1 MPLHNHKVNIDD
13 LFTSESMAKPL
24 NVHRISRKERNPK
37 AVYQMIHDELLLD
50 GNARQN
56 MATFCST
63 WLEQEVHELMQE
75 CIDKNMIDKDEYPQ
89 TAEIESRCISM
100 LSNLWNAEECADPEK
115 TQCSPA
121 IGCSTTGS
129 SEAAMLGGMALKWN
143 WKARRQ
149 SIGKSHDKPNLVCGP
164 VQVCWHKFA
173 RYWEIELREL
183 PMRKDSYT
191 SSPEDVIAHCDE
203 NTIGVIQTL
212 GTTFTGHYEPI
223 EEVHAALDKLQ
234 QETGLDIPM
243 HIDAAS
249 GGFVAPFMHPEI
261 KWDFRLPRVKS
272 INASGHKF
280 GLAPLGCGWVI
291 WAAKQDL
298 PEDLIFRV
306 NYLGGQMPTFA
317 LNFSRPGGEVIAQ
330 YYNLLRL
337 GYEGYIKVQEAAFAA
352 AEYFAAG
359 LEQFGLFVFL
369 NNSSK
374 GLPLVCWKF
383 KDDANMPFSL
393 YQLSDGLRQRG
404 WLIPTYTLPPNCE
417 ETVVQRIVVRHGTS
431 VDMLCLLLKDFKEV
445 IAELMESPPCHPDK
459 KHTSFNHS

>member
-1 MPLHNHKVNIDD
+1 MPLHNHKTTIDD
-13 LFTSESMAKPL
+13 LFTVEAMTKPL
-24 NVHRISRKERNPK
+24 NVHRISRKERNPE

-50 GNARQN
+50 GNSRQN

-63 WLEQEVHELMQE
+63 WLEREVHELMHE

-89 TAEIESRCISM
+89 TANIESRCVSM
-100 LSNLWNAEECADPEK
+100 LSNLWNAKEVTDPAAK
-115 TQCSPA
+115 DHSPA

-143 WKARRQ
+143 WKARQ
-149 SIGKSHDKPNLVCGP
+149 KAAGKPYDKPNLVCGP

-183 PMRKDSYT
+183 PMHKGSYM
-191 SSPEDVIAHCDE
+191 SSPEDVLAHCDE
-203 NTIGVIQTL
+203 NTIGVVQTL

-234 QETGLDIPM
+234 QDTGLDIPM

-261 KWDFRLPRVKS
+261 KWDFRLSRVKS
-272 INASGHKF
+272 INSSGHKF
-280 GLAPLGCGWVI
+280 GLSPLGCGWVI
-291 WAAKQDL
+291 WASEKDL

-337 GYEGYIKVQEAAFAA
+337 GFEGYMKVQGASYDAARFFT
-352 AEYFAAG
+352 EG
-359 LEQFGLFVFL
+359 LKKFGLFEFI
-369 NNSSK
+369 NDSSK

-383 KDDANMPFSL
+383 KDNAKAPFSL
-393 YQLSDGLRQRG
+393 YQLSDELRQRG
-404 WLIPTYTLPPNCE
+404 WLIPTYTLPPDCE
-417 ETVVQRIVVRHGTS
+417 DIVVQRIVVRHGTT
-431 VDMLCLLLKDFKEV
+431 VDMLHLLLKDFKEV
-445 IAELMESPPCHPDK
+445 IDELMESPPCGPDK
-459 KHTSFNHS
+459 ERKSFNHS

>member
-1 MPLHNHKVNIDD
+1 MPLHNHKANIDD
-13 LFTSESMAKPL
+13 LFTVEAMAKPL
-24 NVHRISRKERNPK
+24 NVHKISRKERNPE

-63 WLEQEVHELMQE
+63 WVEREVQDLMQE

-100 LSNLWNAEECADPEK
+100 LANLWNAKECNDDP
-115 TQCSPA
+115 TCSPA

-129 SEAAMLGGMALKWN
+129 SEAAMLGGMALKWK

-149 SIGKSHDKPNLVCGP
+149 SAGKPYDKPNLVCGP

-173 RYWEIELREL
+173 RYWEIELREV
-183 PMRKDSYT
+183 PMQKGTYM
-191 SSPEDVIAHCDE
+191 SSPEDVIARCDE
-203 NTIGVIQTL
+203 NTIGVVQTL

-223 EEVHAALDKLQ
+223 EEVHAALDTLQ

-272 INASGHKF
+272 INSSGHKF

-291 WAAKQDL
+291 WATENDL
-298 PEDLIFRV
+298 PEDLVFRV

-337 GYEGYIKVQEAAFAA
+337 GFEGYIKVQESCFAA
-352 AEYFAAG
+352 AQYFAAG
-359 LEQFGLFVFL
+359 LEQLKLFDFL

-374 GLPLVCWKF
+374 GLPLICWKF
-383 KDDANMPFSL
+383 KDSVSPPYSL
-393 YQLSDGLRQRG
+393 YQLSDALRERG
-404 WLIPTYTLPPNCE
+404 WLIPTYTLPPDCE
-417 ETVVQRIVVRHGTS
+417 QTVVQRIVVRHGTS
-431 VDMLCLLLKDFKEV
+431 VDLLHLLLKDFSEV
-445 IAELMESPPCHPDK
+445 IAELNENPPCAPDK
-459 KHTSFNHS
+459 ERTSFNHS

>member
-1 MPLHNHKVNIDD
+1 MPLHNHKANIDD
-13 LFTSESMAKPL
+13 LFTVEAMAKPL
-24 NVHRISRKERNPK
+24 NVHKISRKERNPE

-63 WLEQEVHELMQE
+63 WVEREVQDLMQE

-89 TAEIESRCISM
+89 TAEIESRCVSM
-100 LSNLWNAEECADPEK
+100 LANLWNAKECGDDP
-115 TQCSPA
+115 TCSPA

-129 SEAAMLGGMALKWN
+129 SEAAMLGGMALKWK

-149 SIGKSHDKPNLVCGP
+149 SAGKPYDKPNLVCGP

-173 RYWEIELREL
+173 RYWEIELREV
-183 PMRKDSYT
+183 PMQEGTYM
-191 SSPEDVIAHCDE
+191 SSPEDVIARCDE
-203 NTIGVIQTL
+203 NTIGVVQTL

-223 EEVHAALDKLQ
+223 EEVHAALDTLQ

-272 INASGHKF
+272 INSSGHKF
-280 GLAPLGCGWVI
+280 GLAPLGCGWVV
-291 WAAKQDL
+291 WATENDL
-298 PEDLIFRV
+298 PEDLVFRV

-337 GYEGYIKVQEAAFAA
+337 GFEGYIKVQESCFAA
-352 AEYFAAG
+352 AQYFAAG
-359 LEQFGLFVFL
+359 LEQFKMFDFL

-374 GLPLVCWKF
+374 GLPLICWKF
-383 KDDANMPFSL
+383 KDSVSPPFSL
-393 YQLSDGLRQRG
+393 YQLSDALRERG
-404 WLIPTYTLPPNCE
+404 WLIPTYTLPPDCE
-417 ETVVQRIVVRHGTS
+417 KTVVQRIVVRHGTS
-431 VDMLCLLLKDFKEV
+431 VDLLHLLLKDFSEV
-445 IAELMESPPCHPDK
+445 IAELNENPPCAPDK
-459 KHTSFNHS
+459 ERKSFNHS

>member
-1 MPLHNHKVNIDD
+1 MPLHNHKANLDD
-13 LFTSESMAKPL
+13 LFTVESMTKPL
-24 NVHRISRKERNPK
+24 NVHRISRKERNPE

-50 GNARQN
+50 GNSRQN

-63 WLEQEVHELMQE
+63 WLEREVQDLMQE
-75 CIDKNMIDKDEYPQ
+75 CMDKNMIDKDEYPQ
-89 TAEIESRCISM
+89 TAEIEARCVSM
-100 LSNLWNAEECADPEK
+100 LANLWNAKECPGSENGTCK
-115 TQCSPA
+115 PA

-143 WKARRQ
+143 WRARQKAA
-149 SIGKSHDKPNLVCGP
+149 GKPSDKPNLVCGP

-173 RYWEIELREL
+173 RYWDIELREL
-183 PMRKDSYT
+183 PMHEGNYM

-203 NTIGVIQTL
+203 NTIGVVQTL

-234 QETGLDIPM
+234 QETGLNIPM

-249 GGFVAPFMHPEI
+249 GGFVAPFMQPEI

-272 INASGHKF
+272 INSSGHKF
-280 GLAPLGCGWVI
+280 GLAPLGCGWVV
-291 WAAKQDL
+291 WATEDDL

-337 GYEGYIKVQEAAFAA
+337 GHEGYVKVQEACFAA

-359 LEQFGLFVFL
+359 LDQFGLFEFL

-383 KDDANMPFSL
+383 KDDSKPPFSL
-393 YQLSDGLRQRG
+393 YQLSDALRERG

-417 ETVVQRIVVRHGTS
+417 EIPVQRIVVRHGTS
-431 VDMLCLLLKDFKEV
+431 VDLLYLLLKDFKEV
-445 IAELMESPPCHPDK
+445 IEELTQTPPCGKDK
-459 KHTSFNHS
+459 QRASFNHS